1 MRGVKGKL
9 LKKLKSIKPIE
20 SLRHDR
26 ILQVKASDGYV
37 DFLQKIPTFN
47 LSSPFLSRENAPKKV
62 VVVQKKGHQE
72 EQPEVI
78 DVSELMKDLKDDDE
92 EIDLDDYNDNKEN
105 IGPCSLKSNHQFGHK
120 GISENGFREE
130 TERNQSKKQS
140 KILVDLRSSEPR
152 SDFDGKNQ
160 TPLSEIDVASF
171 RRPDL
176 NSGSLFDPNLLAAFE
191 EAVREYVRMTE
202 EQRRAR
208 AEAELLEKSCNIV
221 EEIGNCNCDSNG
233 NGDGDDPLLCFE
245 EKCPPGGESCVIF
258 YTTTLRGIRKT
269 FEDCEKIR
277 FLLESFKVLYF
288 ERDISMHKEFK
299 AELWETLGGKIVPPR
314 LFVKGRHIGGAEEVV
329 TLHEQGKLKQIFEG
343 IPKDCSNGP
352 CDGCGGI
359 RFVLCFICNGSHKI
373 IEEHGEK
380 IQCSKCNENGLI
392 TCPYCSS

>member
-1 MRGVKGKL
+1 MKGVKGKL

-47 LSSPFLSRENAPKKV
+47 LSSPFLSRENVPKKV
-62 VVVQKKGHQE
+62 VVVQKKVHQE

-78 DVSELMKDLKDDDE
+78 DVSELMKDLKDDDDDE
-92 EIDLDDYNDNKEN
+92 EIDLDNYNDNKEN

-130 TERNQSKKQS
+130 TERK
-140 KILVDLRSSEPR
+140 
-152 SDFDGKNQ
+152 
-160 TPLSEIDVASF
+160 IDVTSF

-208 AEAELLEKSCNIV
+208 AEAELLEKS
-221 EEIGNCNCDSNG
+221 DG

-245 EKCPPGGESCVIF
+245 KKCPPGGESCVIF

-299 AELWETLGGKIVPPR
+299 EELWETLGGKIVPPR

-352 CDGCGGI
+352 CDGCSGI